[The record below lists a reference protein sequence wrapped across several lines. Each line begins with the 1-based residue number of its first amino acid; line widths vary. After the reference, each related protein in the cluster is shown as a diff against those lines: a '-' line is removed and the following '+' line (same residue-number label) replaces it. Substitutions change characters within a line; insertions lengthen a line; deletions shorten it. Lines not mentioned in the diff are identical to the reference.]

1 MMKALVAFAILAALP
16 GCSRTETP
24 VPTVL
29 SAPAGKLYARIDPN
43 GTTVIPNG
51 RLVRPLGRSVT
62 VAPHP
67 FGLTLSRSGD
77 IAVTANSGTEPLSIS
92 IIEKLLSE
100 KPTVR
105 SIPPGPT
112 TDDGVLASVFMGLS
126 ISPDDRVVYV
136 AGGQENG
143 IFLFDI
149 RSGEKLGFIDCEVS
163 SKDED

>member
-1 MMKALVAFAILAALP
+1 MKKALIAIAVLAALS

-29 SAPAGKLYARIDPN
+29 SAPADELYVRIDPD

-51 RLVRPLGRSVT
+51 RLVRPFGRSVT

-67 FGLTLSRSGD
+67 FGLILSRTGD
-77 IAVTANSGTEPLSIS
+77 LAITANSGTEPLSIS
-92 IIEKLLSE
+92 IIEDLTSE

-112 TDDGVLASVFMGLS
+112 TDAMFSGVT
-126 ISPDDRVVYV
+126 
-136 AGGQENG
+136 
-143 IFLFDI
+143 
-149 RSGEKLGFIDCEVS
+149 
-163 SKDED
+163 